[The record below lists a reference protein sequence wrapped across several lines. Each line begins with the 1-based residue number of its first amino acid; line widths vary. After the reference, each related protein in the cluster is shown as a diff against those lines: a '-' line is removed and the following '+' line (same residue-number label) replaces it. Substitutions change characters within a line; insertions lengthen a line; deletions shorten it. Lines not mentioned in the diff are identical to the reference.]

1 MKFNIQAKLFIS
13 FSVVLLLSGII
24 GGVSIVNLSAS
35 NDRTDLM
42 YSNQLQGLDY
52 AQEASS
58 DIAVMGRALRQGAL
72 FINDPNEVST
82 QMAMV
87 ETQKASLQAGMKELK
102 ALAITKEGQAI
113 VDDAD
118 KKLTALYQVVTPIQD
133 AIKTGRSA
141 DALTYFKT
149 SLTVAQPAE
158 DALTAL
164 VNLKKSQA
172 EAFRNE
178 TDANFQST
186 RTLLLGI
193 LAGTLIVGFAIAFFV
208 TNSITQSAR
217 DLVKSADR
225 IANGELDVV
234 LSIQSKDEMGD
245 IARAFTRMIVYL
257 QNMAGVAKSM
267 AMGDLTETVTPIS
280 DQDVLG
286 VAFQEMIFNLRSLIG
301 QVTENSISLS
311 AASSQL
317 ASSADQAGQATA
329 QISTTIQQI
338 AMGISEQAGSITRTA
353 SSVEQMNQA
362 ISGVAKGA
370 QSQNVAVSKAVQIS
384 NDIAIGIQQVATN
397 AKAGAQGSEKAAR
410 VAQGG
415 AKTLLATLKGMEAI
429 QEKVNLSAKKVQ
441 ELGARSEQIGAIVET
456 IEDIAS
462 QTNLLALN
470 AAIEAARAGE
480 HGKGFAVVADEV
492 RKLAERASSAT
503 KEIGGLIRGIQ
514 RTVNEAVDTMND
526 GSAEVVKGVNQ
537 ANQAGDA
544 LSEILAAAE
553 EVNRQVNQISSA
565 AENMGGLANNLLA
578 STEMVS
584 SVVEEN
590 SAATEEMSAGSS
602 EVTHS
607 IETIASVSEE
617 NSAAVEEVSASVEEM
632 SAQVEEVTASALS
645 LTEMAEVLKQSVMQ
659 FKLSD
664 EPEQA
669 KGSPAGNSPRGLLSH
684 PSVPT
689 NGKNGHSPTNGKNG
703 HSQIPSTVK
712 HYQKA

>member
-13 FSVVLLLSGII
+13 FSVVLLLTGII
-24 GGVSIVNLSAS
+24 GWVSIANLSAS
-35 NDRTDLM
+35 NDRTDQM
-42 YSNQLQGLDY
+42 YSNQLLGLDH

-58 DIAVMGRALRQGAL
+58 DIAIMGRALRQGAL
-72 FINDPNEVST
+72 FIADPNEVST
-82 QMAMV
+82 QMAV
-87 ETQKASLQAGMKELK
+87 IDTQKASLQERLKELK
-102 ALAITKEGQAI
+102 ALAYTKEGLAL
-113 VDDAD
+113 VEDATT
-118 KKLTALYQVVTPIQD
+118 KVNAFFQVVTPIQD

-141 DALTYFKT
+141 DALSYLKT
-149 SLTVAQPAE
+149 SLTVVQPAD

-164 VNLKKSQA
+164 INLKKTQA
-172 EAFRNE
+172 ETFANE

-186 RTLLLGI
+186 RTILLGI
-193 LAGTLIVGFAIAFFV
+193 LLATLIIGFAIAFFV
-208 TNSITQSAR
+208 TNSITKSAR
-217 DLVKSADR
+217 ELVKSADR

-234 LSIQSKDEMGD
+234 LSIQSKDEMED
-245 IARAFTRMIVYL
+245 IASAFTRMIVYL

-286 VAFQEMIFNLRSLIG
+286 VAFQEMILSLRSLIG

-338 AMGISEQAGSITRTA
+338 AMGISEQAGSINRTA

-370 QSQNVAVSKAVQIS
+370 QNQNVAVSKAVQIS
-384 NDIAIGIQQVATN
+384 NEISIGIQQVALN
-397 AKAGAQGSEKAAR
+397 AKAGAQGSEKAAQM
-410 VAQGG
+410 AQGG
-415 AKTLLATLKGMEAI
+415 AKTVLATLKGMETI
-429 QEKVNLSAKKVQ
+429 QDKVNLSAKKVE

-514 RTVNEAVDTMND
+514 RTVNEAVNAMND
-526 GSAEVVKGVNQ
+526 GSAEVVKGVTQ

-544 LSEILAAAE
+544 LAEILTSVE
-553 EVNRQVNQISSA
+553 EVNRQVNQIASA

-578 STEMVS
+578 STETVS

-590 SAATEEMSAGSS
+590 SAATEEMSAGSG

-645 LTEMAEVLKQSVMQ
+645 LTEMAEALKQSVLQ

-664 EPEQA
+664 EPEQPKA
-669 KGSPAGNSPRGLLSH
+669 SPAGNNHKSLLSH
-684 PSVPT
+684 LAI
-689 NGKNGHSPTNGKNG
+689 PTNGKNG
-703 HSQIPSTVK
+703 HSQSPSTVK